1 MPRNRCAPQEG
12 VTCLH
17 GCMHRVESRPC
28 APRRTCGHTRRDS
41 TGVGPGSGGPRRA
54 LTTRVRA
61 ATPGQ
66 PRVRAPGAWW
76 CGSPRVRVGSYSGVP
91 PCDWEDRATWAA
103 ARRDV
108 GAVSVTSQPDL
119 AVPGAV
125 KTVRSYAGLAVQI
138 GTRRLGLLSGR
149 GEEARQ
155 CAEHTATPGVWGTQ
169 R

>member
-1 MPRNRCAPQEG
+1 
-12 VTCLH
+12 
-17 GCMHRVESRPC
+17 MHNEHDTKATLVL
-28 APRRTCGHTRRDS
+28 GS
-41 TGVGPGSGGPRRA
+41 TGKSGRWVTAWRMQRRV
-54 LTTRVRA
+54 L
-61 ATPGQ
+61 
-66 PRVRAPGAWW
+66 
-76 CGSPRVRVGSYSGVP
+76 VRVGSCSGVP

-108 GAVSVTSQPDL
+108 GAVSVTSQPDV

-125 KTVRSYAGLAVQI
+125 KTVRSYTGLAVQT
-138 GTRRLGLLSGR
+138 GTRRLELLSGR